1 MRYKGRCHCG
11 KVAFEVE
18 SDLSGGA
25 ISCNCSICSR
35 KGALLIAVPRDS
47 LKLLSPETDLQKY
60 TFNKHAIVHRFCR
73 TCGIHPFADD
83 GAGKAERMA
92 YVNVRC
98 LEGVDMSKVPVMDFD
113 GRSM

>member
-1 MRYKGRCHCG
+1 MRYKGSCHCG
-11 KVAFEVE
+11 KVTFEVE
-18 SDLSGGA
+18 SDLSGGVVN
-25 ISCNCSICSR
+25 CNCSICSR

-60 TFNKHAIVHRFCR
+60 SFNKHAIVHRFCR
-73 TCGIHPFADD
+73 TCGMHPFADD
-83 GAGKAERMA
+83 SAGKPERMA

-98 LEGVDMSKVPVMDFD
+98 LQGVDLSKIAVTDFD

>member
-1 MRYKGRCHCG
+1 MRYKGSCHCG

-18 SDLSGGA
+18 SDLTGGA
-25 ISCNCSICSR
+25 VSCNCSICSR

-60 TFNKHAIVHRFCR
+60 TFHKHSIVHRFCR
-73 TCGIHPFADD
+73 TCGMHPFADD
-83 GAGKAERMA
+83 SAGKAERMA

-98 LEGVDMSKVPVMDFD
+98 LDGVDLSKIPVMDFD